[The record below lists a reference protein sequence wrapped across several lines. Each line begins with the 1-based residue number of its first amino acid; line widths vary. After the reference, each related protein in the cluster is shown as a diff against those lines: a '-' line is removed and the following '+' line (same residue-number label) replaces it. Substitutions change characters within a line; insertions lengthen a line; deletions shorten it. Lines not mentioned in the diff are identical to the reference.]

1 MTCIFVSAYLFNDL
15 QLVEIDDLYCCIYEF
30 FFLQIDIKMESIG
43 TPTSAQDSTS
53 NSQSIRSKTDPAW
66 EHVSEEMCSNGR
78 KALTCLYCKKVIK
91 GGGIHRM
98 KLHLAGVKGD
108 IGPCK
113 SVPPDV
119 KYRMENSLQEIVKS
133 KKLAQATYEFENPY
147 GPNILQ
153 FEGNP
158 DEQQGEEEVQQ
169 MPNPTRPQMSGKRKK
184 TTMDKYFAPR
194 TTLGAQPSIKSA
206 FAGKEAVWRA
216 DMAIGRFFL

>member
-1 MTCIFVSAYLFNDL
+1 
-15 QLVEIDDLYCCIYEF
+15 
-30 FFLQIDIKMESIG
+30 MESTG

-66 EHVSEEMCSNGR
+66 EHVYEEMCSNGR
-78 KALTCLYCKKVIK
+78 KALTSLHCKKVTK

-108 IGPCK
+108 IVPCK
-113 SVPPDV
+113 SVPPNV

-147 GPNILQ
+147 GPNVLQ
-153 FEGNP
+153 FEGDP

-169 MPNPTRPQMSGKRKK
+169 MPNPTRLQMSGKRKK
-184 TTMDKYFAPR
+184 KQQWIS
-194 TTLGAQPSIKSA
+194 TLHQELLKGLSLPLRVHLP
-206 FAGKEAVWRA
+206 GKKQFGE
-216 DMAIGRFFL
+216 